1 MTNADIF
8 SDIYMKEPNENNQN
22 ILQNDDVKE
31 NELVQM
37 NQERYKTK
45 LTLRKKKLVEKISQK
60 RNIDYLNNST
70 NLINNTINTIPNN
83 TIQFDFEK
91 IVKLNESF
99 EDLISQLSSE
109 SKDEE
114 KIKNL
119 LINIIIIIERRIK
132 SESNNT
138 KIIGN
143 IYNFKVKVL
152 TENKWIEKL
161 YQLILIYMKDAE
173 IMELIS
179 RLLYLSTLFINI
191 FSDNDDNG
199 LLDQYGRL
207 NKNGYFISADKY
219 IDIYNKIFEIYI
231 KEKNK
236 KIIYFMVIFIA
247 NIAENEKGNQEDLCT
262 SGTLNYVINSIDIE
276 NDNLH
281 DLDMKIW
288 CISKFD
294 LGEKYNID
302 LELSLKIQKIYIEIY
317 LNQSKYNLIDKI
329 NEIMDENNFFY
340 NFLKVMENLSYCIQV
355 GYVEVLFKSNILEFL
370 MDNVNNENQVMI
382 NMIVGIFSN
391 LTNADT
397 CLLKRLIDI
406 GGLKF
411 LINILLDKNIN
422 NENRGAAMVSINNL
436 LNEPLLWNKVLFDNN
451 LLKIFCVLLKDKNL
465 DQIIFSEIC
474 YGIDVVLPF
483 CDTDNLKIIIDDY
496 YIIQLLCVAM
506 KNIIENNKS
515 IFPNYCSIFINLIF
529 KFLLEDNDSLKED
542 IIFKFK
548 SINGIELI
556 DQIFSKCNETD
567 TNCLSNEDKHDIENI
582 FKIGQIIKDNIE
594 DL

>member
-1 MTNADIF
+1 MTNADIS

-22 ILQNDDVKE
+22 IFQNDDFKE

-45 LTLRKKKLVEKISQK
+45 LTLRKKKLAEKISQK
-60 RNIDYLNNST
+60 RNIDYLNST
-70 NLINNTINTIPNN
+70 QLINNTLNTMQNN
-83 TIQFDFEK
+83 TIQFNFEK

-99 EDLISQLSSE
+99 EDLISKLSTE
-109 SKDEE
+109 LKDEE
-114 KIKNL
+114 KITKL
-119 LINIIIIIERRIK
+119 LTNIIIIIEQRIK
-132 SESNNT
+132 SESYKT
-138 KIIGN
+138 KLIGN
-143 IYNFKVKVL
+143 IYDFKAQVL
-152 TENKWIEKL
+152 PENKLIEKL

-173 IMELIS
+173 IMELIT

-191 FSDNDDNG
+191 FSVKEDSG

-207 NKNGYFISADKY
+207 NKNGYFLSSDKY

-281 DLDMKIW
+281 ELDMKIW
-288 CISKFD
+288 CLSKFD

-329 NEIMDENNFFY
+329 NETMDENNFFY
-340 NFLKVMENLSYCIQV
+340 NFLKVIENLSYCIQV
-355 GYVEVLFKSNILEFL
+355 GYVEVLYKSNILEFL

-382 NMIVGIFSN
+382 GMIIGIFSN

-422 NENRGAAMVSINNL
+422 NEIRGSTMVSINNL
-436 LNEPLLWNKVLFDNN
+436 LNEPLLWNKVLFDHN

-474 YGIDVVLPF
+474 YGIDIILPF
-483 CDTDNLKIIIDDY
+483 CDTDNLKIIIDEY
-496 YIIQLLCVAM
+496 YIIQLLCIAM

-542 IIFKFK
+542 IIIKFK

-556 DQIFSKCNETD
+556 DQIFSKCNEMD
-567 TNCLSNEDKHDIENI
+567 TNCLSKEEKHDIENI
-582 FKIGQIIKDNIE
+582 FNVGQIIKDNIE

>member
-1 MTNADIF
+1 MTNADIS

-22 ILQNDDVKE
+22 IFQNDDFKE

-45 LTLRKKKLVEKISQK
+45 LTLRKKKLAEKISQK
-60 RNIDYLNNST
+60 RNIDYLNST
-70 NLINNTINTIPNN
+70 QLTNNTLNTIQNN
-83 TIQFDFEK
+83 TIQFNFEK

-99 EDLISQLSSE
+99 EDLISKLSTE
-109 SKDEE
+109 LKDEE
-114 KIKNL
+114 KITKL
-119 LINIIIIIERRIK
+119 LTKIIIIIEQRIK
-132 SESNNT
+132 SESYKT
-138 KIIGN
+138 KLIGN
-143 IYNFKVKVL
+143 IYDFKAQVL
-152 TENKWIEKL
+152 PENKLIEKL

-173 IMELIS
+173 IMELIT

-191 FSDNDDNG
+191 FSVKEDSG

-207 NKNGYFISADKY
+207 NKNGYFLSSDKY

-281 DLDMKIW
+281 ELDMKIW
-288 CISKFD
+288 CLSKFD

-329 NEIMDENNFFY
+329 NETMDENNFFY
-340 NFLKVMENLSYCIQV
+340 NFLKVIENLSYCIQV
-355 GYVEVLFKSNILEFL
+355 GYVEVLYKSNILEFL

-382 NMIVGIFSN
+382 NMIIGIFSN

-422 NENRGAAMVSINNL
+422 NEIRGSTMVSINNL
-436 LNEPLLWNKVLFDNN
+436 LNEPLLWNKVLFDHN

-474 YGIDVVLPF
+474 YGIDIILPF
-483 CDTDNLKIIIDDY
+483 CDTDNLKIIIDEY

-556 DQIFSKCNETD
+556 DQIFSKCNEMD
-567 TNCLSNEDKHDIENI
+567 TNCLSKEEKHDIENI
-582 FKIGQIIKDNIE
+582 FNVGQIIKDNIE

>member
-1 MTNADIF
+1 MTNADIS

-22 ILQNDDVKE
+22 ILQNDDFKE

-45 LTLRKKKLVEKISQK
+45 LTLRKKKLAEKISQK
-60 RNIDYLNNST
+60 RNIDYLNST
-70 NLINNTINTIPNN
+70 QLINNTLNTMQNN
-83 TIQFDFEK
+83 TIQFNFEK

-99 EDLISQLSSE
+99 EDLISKLSTE
-109 SKDEE
+109 LKDEE
-114 KIKNL
+114 KITKL
-119 LINIIIIIERRIK
+119 LTKIIIIIEQRIK
-132 SESNNT
+132 SESYKT
-138 KIIGN
+138 KLIGN
-143 IYNFKVKVL
+143 IYDFKAQVL
-152 TENKWIEKL
+152 PENKLIEKL

-173 IMELIS
+173 IMELIT

-191 FSDNDDNG
+191 FSVKEDSG

-207 NKNGYFISADKY
+207 NKNGYFLSSDKY

-281 DLDMKIW
+281 ELDMKIW
-288 CISKFD
+288 CLSKFD

-329 NEIMDENNFFY
+329 NETMDENNFFY
-340 NFLKVMENLSYCIQV
+340 NFLKVIENLSYCIQV
-355 GYVEVLFKSNILEFL
+355 GYVEVLYKSNILEFL

-382 NMIVGIFSN
+382 NMIIGIFSN

-422 NENRGAAMVSINNL
+422 NEIRGSTMVSINNL
-436 LNEPLLWNKVLFDNN
+436 LNEPLLWNKVLFDHN

-474 YGIDVVLPF
+474 YGIDIILPF
-483 CDTDNLKIIIDDY
+483 CDTDNLKIIIDEY

-542 IIFKFK
+542 IIIKFK

-556 DQIFSKCNETD
+556 DQIFSKCNEMD
-567 TNCLSNEDKHDIENI
+567 TNCLSKEEKHDIENI
-582 FKIGQIIKDNIE
+582 FNVGQIIKDNIE

>member
-1 MTNADIF
+1 MTNADIS

-22 ILQNDDVKE
+22 IFQNDDFKE

-45 LTLRKKKLVEKISQK
+45 LTLRKKKLAEKISQK
-60 RNIDYLNNST
+60 RNIDYLNST
-70 NLINNTINTIPNN
+70 QLINNTLNTMQNN
-83 TIQFDFEK
+83 TIQFNFEK

-99 EDLISQLSSE
+99 EDLISKLSTE
-109 SKDEE
+109 LKDEE
-114 KIKNL
+114 KITKL
-119 LINIIIIIERRIK
+119 LTKIIIIIEQRIK
-132 SESNNT
+132 SESYKT
-138 KIIGN
+138 KLIGN
-143 IYNFKVKVL
+143 IYDFKAQVL
-152 TENKWIEKL
+152 PENKLIEKL

-173 IMELIS
+173 IMELIT

-191 FSDNDDNG
+191 FSVKEDSG

-207 NKNGYFISADKY
+207 NKNGYFLSSDKY

-262 SGTLNYVINSIDIE
+262 SGTLNYIINSIDIE
-276 NDNLH
+276 SDNLH
-281 DLDMKIW
+281 ELDMKIW
-288 CISKFD
+288 CLSKFD

-329 NEIMDENNFFY
+329 NETMDENNFFY
-340 NFLKVMENLSYCIQV
+340 NFLKVIENLSYCIQV
-355 GYVEVLFKSNILEFL
+355 GYVEFLYKSNILEFL

-382 NMIVGIFSN
+382 NMIIGIFSN

-422 NENRGAAMVSINNL
+422 NEIRGSTMVSINNL
-436 LNEPLLWNKVLFDNN
+436 LNEPLLWNKVLFDHN

-474 YGIDVVLPF
+474 YGIDIILPF
-483 CDTDNLKIIIDDY
+483 CDTHNLKIIIDEY

-556 DQIFSKCNETD
+556 DQIFSKCNEMD
-567 TNCLSNEDKHDIENI
+567 TNCLSKEEKHDIENI
-582 FKIGQIIKDNIE
+582 FNVGQIIKDNIE

>member
-1 MTNADIF
+1 MTNADIS

-22 ILQNDDVKE
+22 IFQNDDFKE

-45 LTLRKKKLVEKISQK
+45 LTLRKKKLAEKISQK
-60 RNIDYLNNST
+60 RNIDYLNST
-70 NLINNTINTIPNN
+70 QLINNTLNTMQNN
-83 TIQFDFEK
+83 AIQFNFEK

-99 EDLISQLSSE
+99 EDLISKLSTE
-109 SKDEE
+109 LKDEE
-114 KIKNL
+114 KITKL
-119 LINIIIIIERRIK
+119 LTKIIIIIEQRIK
-132 SESNNT
+132 SESYKT
-138 KIIGN
+138 KLIGN
-143 IYNFKVKVL
+143 IYDFKAQVL
-152 TENKWIEKL
+152 PENKLIEKL

-173 IMELIS
+173 IMELIT

-191 FSDNDDNG
+191 FSVKEDSG

-207 NKNGYFISADKY
+207 NKNGYFLSSDKY

-281 DLDMKIW
+281 ELDMKIW
-288 CISKFD
+288 CLSKFD

-329 NEIMDENNFFY
+329 NETMDENNFFY
-340 NFLKVMENLSYCIQV
+340 NFLKVIENLSYCIQV
-355 GYVEVLFKSNILEFL
+355 GYVEVLYKSNILEFL

-382 NMIVGIFSN
+382 NMIIGIFSN

-422 NENRGAAMVSINNL
+422 NEIRGSTMVSINNL
-436 LNEPLLWNKVLFDNN
+436 LNEPLLWNKVLFDHN

-474 YGIDVVLPF
+474 YGIDIILPF
-483 CDTDNLKIIIDDY
+483 CDTDNLKIIIDEY

-556 DQIFSKCNETD
+556 DQIFSKCNEMD
-567 TNCLSNEDKHDIENI
+567 TNCLSKEEKHDIENI
-582 FKIGQIIKDNIE
+582 FNVGQIIKDNIE

>member
-1 MTNADIF
+1 MTNADIS

-22 ILQNDDVKE
+22 IFQNDDFKE

-45 LTLRKKKLVEKISQK
+45 LTLRKKKLAEKISQK
-60 RNIDYLNNST
+60 RNIDYLNST
-70 NLINNTINTIPNN
+70 QLINNKLNTMQNN
-83 TIQFDFEK
+83 TIQFNFEK

-99 EDLISQLSSE
+99 EDLISKLSTE
-109 SKDEE
+109 LKDEE
-114 KIKNL
+114 KITKL
-119 LINIIIIIERRIK
+119 LTNIIIIIEQRIK
-132 SESNNT
+132 SESYKT
-138 KIIGN
+138 KLIGN
-143 IYNFKVKVL
+143 IYDFKAQVL
-152 TENKWIEKL
+152 PENKLIEKL

-173 IMELIS
+173 IMELIT

-191 FSDNDDNG
+191 FSVKEDSG

-207 NKNGYFISADKY
+207 NKNGYFLSSDKY

-281 DLDMKIW
+281 ELDMKIW
-288 CISKFD
+288 CLSKFA

-329 NEIMDENNFFY
+329 NETMDENNFFY
-340 NFLKVMENLSYCIQV
+340 NFLKVIENLSYCIQV
-355 GYVEVLFKSNILEFL
+355 GYVEVLYKSNILEFL

-382 NMIVGIFSN
+382 NMIIGIFSN

-422 NENRGAAMVSINNL
+422 NEIRGSTMVSINNL
-436 LNEPLLWNKVLFDNN
+436 LNEPLLWNIVLFDHN

-474 YGIDVVLPF
+474 YGIDIILPF
-483 CDTDNLKIIIDDY
+483 CDTHNLKIIIDEY

-556 DQIFSKCNETD
+556 DQIFSKCNEMD
-567 TNCLSNEDKHDIENI
+567 TNCLSKEEKHDIENI
-582 FKIGQIIKDNIE
+582 FNVGQIIKDNIE

>member
-1 MTNADIF
+1 MTNADIS

-22 ILQNDDVKE
+22 IFQNDDFKE

-60 RNIDYLNNST
+60 RNIDYLNST
-70 NLINNTINTIPNN
+70 QLINNTLNTMQNDAV
-83 TIQFDFEK
+83 QFNFEK

-99 EDLISQLSSE
+99 EDLISKLSTE
-109 SKDEE
+109 LKDEE
-114 KIKNL
+114 KITKL
-119 LINIIIIIERRIK
+119 LTKIIIIIEQRIK
-132 SESNNT
+132 SESYKT
-138 KIIGN
+138 KLIGN
-143 IYNFKVKVL
+143 IYDFKAQVL
-152 TENKWIEKL
+152 PENKLIEKL

-173 IMELIS
+173 IMELIT

-191 FSDNDDNG
+191 FSVKEDSG

-207 NKNGYFISADKY
+207 NKNGYFLSSDKY

-281 DLDMKIW
+281 ELDMKIW
-288 CISKFD
+288 CLSKFA

-302 LELSLKIQKIYIEIY
+302 LELSLKIQKIYIEIF

-329 NEIMDENNFFY
+329 NETMDENNFFY
-340 NFLKVMENLSYCIQV
+340 NFLKVIENLSYCIQV
-355 GYVEVLFKSNILEFL
+355 GYVEVLYKSNILEFL

-382 NMIVGIFSN
+382 SMIIGIFSN

-422 NENRGAAMVSINNL
+422 NEIRGSTMVSINNL
-436 LNEPLLWNKVLFDNN
+436 LNEPLLWNIVLFDHN

-474 YGIDVVLPF
+474 YGIDIILPF
-483 CDTDNLKIIIDDY
+483 CDTHNLKIIIDEY

-556 DQIFSKCNETD
+556 DQIFSKCNEMD
-567 TNCLSNEDKHDIENI
+567 TNCLSKEEKHDIENI
-582 FKIGQIIKDNIE
+582 FNVGQIIKDNIE

>member
-1 MTNADIF
+1 MLKINFEKYVIF
-8 SDIYMKEPNENNQN
+8 
-22 ILQNDDVKE
+22 QNDDFKE

-45 LTLRKKKLVEKISQK
+45 LTLRKKKLAEKISQK
-60 RNIDYLNNST
+60 RNIDYLNST
-70 NLINNTINTIPNN
+70 QLINNTLNTMQNN
-83 TIQFDFEK
+83 TIQFNFEK

-99 EDLISQLSSE
+99 EDLISKLSTE
-109 SKDEE
+109 LKDEE
-114 KIKNL
+114 KITKL
-119 LINIIIIIERRIK
+119 LTKIIIIIEQRIK
-132 SESNNT
+132 SESYKT
-138 KIIGN
+138 KLIGN
-143 IYNFKVKVL
+143 IYDFKAQVL
-152 TENKWIEKL
+152 PENKLIEKL

-173 IMELIS
+173 IMELIT

-191 FSDNDDNG
+191 FSVKEDSG

-207 NKNGYFISADKY
+207 NKNGYFLSSDKY

-281 DLDMKIW
+281 ELDMKIW
-288 CISKFD
+288 CLSKFD

-329 NEIMDENNFFY
+329 NETMDENNFFY
-340 NFLKVMENLSYCIQV
+340 NFLKVIENLSYCIQV
-355 GYVEVLFKSNILEFL
+355 GYVEVLYKSNILEFL

-382 NMIVGIFSN
+382 NMIIGIFSN

-422 NENRGAAMVSINNL
+422 NEIRGSTMVSINNL
-436 LNEPLLWNKVLFDNN
+436 LNEPLLWNKVLFDHN

-474 YGIDVVLPF
+474 YGIDIILPF
-483 CDTDNLKIIIDDY
+483 CDTDNLKIIIDEY
-496 YIIQLLCVAM
+496 YIIQLICVAM

-556 DQIFSKCNETD
+556 DQIFSKCNEMD
-567 TNCLSNEDKHDIENI
+567 TNCLSKEEKHDIENI
-582 FKIGQIIKDNIE
+582 FNVGQIIKDNIE

>member
-1 MTNADIF
+1 MTNADIS

-22 ILQNDDVKE
+22 IFQNDDFKE

-45 LTLRKKKLVEKISQK
+45 LTLRKKKLAEKISQK
-60 RNIDYLNNST
+60 RNIDYLNST
-70 NLINNTINTIPNN
+70 QLTNNTLNTIQNN
-83 TIQFDFEK
+83 TIQFNFEK

-99 EDLISQLSSE
+99 EDLISKLSTE
-109 SKDEE
+109 LKDEE
-114 KIKNL
+114 KITKL
-119 LINIIIIIERRIK
+119 LTKIIIIIEQRIK
-132 SESNNT
+132 SESYKT
-138 KIIGN
+138 KLIGN
-143 IYNFKVKVL
+143 IYDFKAQVL
-152 TENKWIEKL
+152 PENKLIEKL

-173 IMELIS
+173 IMELIT

-191 FSDNDDNG
+191 FSVKEDSG

-207 NKNGYFISADKY
+207 NKNGYFLSSDKY

-281 DLDMKIW
+281 ELDMKIW
-288 CISKFD
+288 CLSKFD

-329 NEIMDENNFFY
+329 NETMDENNFFY
-340 NFLKVMENLSYCIQV
+340 NFLKVIENLSYCIQV
-355 GYVEVLFKSNILEFL
+355 GYVEVLYKSNILEFL

-382 NMIVGIFSN
+382 NMIIGIFSN

-422 NENRGAAMVSINNL
+422 NEIRGSTMVSINNL
-436 LNEPLLWNKVLFDNN
+436 LNEPLLWNKVLFDHN

-474 YGIDVVLPF
+474 YGIDIILPF
-483 CDTDNLKIIIDDY
+483 CDTDNLKIIIDEY

-542 IIFKFK
+542 IIIKFK

-556 DQIFSKCNETD
+556 DQIFSKCNEMD
-567 TNCLSNEDKHDIENI
+567 TNCLSKEEKHDIENI
-582 FKIGQIIKDNIE
+582 FNVGQIIKDNIE

>member
-1 MTNADIF
+1 MTNADIS
-8 SDIYMKEPNENNQN
+8 SDIYMKEPNESNQN
-22 ILQNDDVKE
+22 IFQNDDFKE

-45 LTLRKKKLVEKISQK
+45 LTLRKKKLAEKISQK
-60 RNIDYLNNST
+60 RNIDYLNST
-70 NLINNTINTIPNN
+70 QLINNTLNTMQNN
-83 TIQFDFEK
+83 TIQFNFEK

-99 EDLISQLSSE
+99 EDLISKLSTE
-109 SKDEE
+109 LKDEE
-114 KIKNL
+114 KITKL
-119 LINIIIIIERRIK
+119 LTNIIIIIEQRIK
-132 SESNNT
+132 SESYKT
-138 KIIGN
+138 KLIGN
-143 IYNFKVKVL
+143 IYDFKAQVL
-152 TENKWIEKL
+152 PENKLIEKL
-161 YQLILIYMKDAE
+161 YHLILIYMKDAE
-173 IMELIS
+173 IMELIT

-191 FSDNDDNG
+191 FSVKEDSG

-207 NKNGYFISADKY
+207 NKNGYFLSSDKY

-281 DLDMKIW
+281 ELDMKIW
-288 CISKFD
+288 CLSKFD

-329 NEIMDENNFFY
+329 NETMDENNFFY
-340 NFLKVMENLSYCIQV
+340 NFLKVIENLSYCIQV
-355 GYVEVLFKSNILEFL
+355 GYVEVLYKSNILEFL

-382 NMIVGIFSN
+382 NMIIGIFSN

-422 NENRGAAMVSINNL
+422 NEIRGSTMVSINNL
-436 LNEPLLWNKVLFDNN
+436 LNEPLLWNKVLFDHN

-474 YGIDVVLPF
+474 YGIDIILPF
-483 CDTDNLKIIIDDY
+483 CDTDNLKIIIDEY

-556 DQIFSKCNETD
+556 DQIFSKCNEMD
-567 TNCLSNEDKHDIENI
+567 TNCLSKEEKHDIENI
-582 FKIGQIIKDNIE
+582 FNVGQIIKDNIE

>member
-1 MTNADIF
+1 MTNADIS

-22 ILQNDDVKE
+22 IFQNDDFKE

-45 LTLRKKKLVEKISQK
+45 LTLRKKKLAEKISQK
-60 RNIDYLNNST
+60 RNIDYLNST
-70 NLINNTINTIPNN
+70 QLINNTLNTMQNN
-83 TIQFDFEK
+83 TIQFNFEK

-99 EDLISQLSSE
+99 EDLISKLSTE
-109 SKDEE
+109 LKDEE
-114 KIKNL
+114 KITKL
-119 LINIIIIIERRIK
+119 LTKIIIIIEQRIK
-132 SESNNT
+132 SESYKT
-138 KIIGN
+138 KLIGN
-143 IYNFKVKVL
+143 IYDFKAQVL
-152 TENKWIEKL
+152 PENKLIEKL

-173 IMELIS
+173 IMELIT

-191 FSDNDDNG
+191 FSVKEDSG

-207 NKNGYFISADKY
+207 NKNGYFLSSDKY

-281 DLDMKIW
+281 ELDMKIW
-288 CISKFD
+288 CLSKFD

-329 NEIMDENNFFY
+329 NETMDENNFFY
-340 NFLKVMENLSYCIQV
+340 NFLKVIENLSYCIQV
-355 GYVEVLFKSNILEFL
+355 GYVEVLYKSNILEFL

-382 NMIVGIFSN
+382 NMIIGIFSN

-422 NENRGAAMVSINNL
+422 NEIRGSTMVSINNL
-436 LNEPLLWNKVLFDNN
+436 LNEPLLWNKVLFDHN

-474 YGIDVVLPF
+474 YGIEIILPF
-483 CDTDNLKIIIDDY
+483 CDTHNLKIIIDEY

-542 IIFKFK
+542 IIIKFK

-556 DQIFSKCNETD
+556 DQIFSKCNEMD
-567 TNCLSNEDKHDIENI
+567 TNCLSKEEKHDIENI
-582 FKIGQIIKDNIE
+582 FNVGQIIKDNIE